1 MNDVLVFENGVE
13 KSLEGIPFGDK
24 KFGNVAATQAKIP
37 ENIFAQSHQ
46 LFPGF
51 FTVQNGNRIPVF
63 TDNAW
68 FVLEIILKIARRI
81 VASGGDYGIEIFQ
94 FSFHESDV
102 VGQFRF
108 DGYKILG

>member
-24 KFGNVAATQAKIP
+24 KFRNVAASQAKIP
-37 ENIFAQSHQ
+37 EDVFAQSHQ

-63 TDNAW
+63 TDNARL
-68 FVLEIILKIARRI
+68 VLEIIFEITRRI

-108 DGYKILG
+108 DGY